1 MEETETVGGGT
12 EVLKLMG
19 QSTEGFGALQRTSSR
34 NPRKGFFEASLP
46 AYLYTCSAKLHEAM
60 KSTIAGGYKVNSSE
74 SLPRIRPGDIQ
85 ISLNQ
90 SKRHFELLWQPVKTM
105 EGSLLTSR
113 AKSSL
118 EERYFRIGLA

>member
-1 MEETETVGGGT
+1 M
-12 EVLKLMG
+12 LKLTG
-19 QSTEGFGALQRTSSR
+19 QSTEGLGALQRTSSR
-34 NPRKGFFEASLP
+34 NLRKGFFEASLH
-46 AYLYTCSAKLHEAM
+46 AYLYTCSSKLHEAM

-90 SKRHFELLWQPVKTM
+90 NKRHLMM
-105 EGSLLTSR
+105 EGSFLTSR

-118 EERYFRIGLA
+118 EERLL